1 VFGRHLT
8 RRGPGLLARV
18 VVGGTPASYGLP
30 TAFRCLT
37 ESQLFQLA
45 NLVQLRGAGILT
57 TREVSEATQRIMR
70 AQPGLHSAT

>member
-8 RRGPGLLARV
+8 RRGPGLLAGV
-18 VVGGTPASYGLP
+18 VVGGSPASCGLP
-30 TAFRCLT
+30 TAFRRLT

-45 NLVQLRGAGILT
+45 NLVQLRNAGILT
-57 TREVSEATQRIMR
+57 AREMSEATQRIMR